1 MFGFWKKK
9 GGEIPEEQQWQRSA
23 EQRAKERQEAA
34 EIPQA
39 LRTLGQD
46 FLPEELEVLAVTGA
60 NPFSGSQGEEGEGL
74 WPAFIG
80 LTAWMEADGPELH
93 QGAFRLETIADNQ
106 LMPVLRQRAR
116 PDFIIRFRA
125 RRSEDGTRLLLLDLP
140 EPGFD
145 PELKAIL
152 DEQKKPVST
161 WVEGLGTFTLNR
173 TVDWFEATVDWLGSE
188 IALDF
193 DRGVPEEMAS
203 AQETGRALMA
213 SQADWDHR
221 VRSYAAQELL
231 SLANDWA
238 ADAREEEDEDSGAPL
253 VTQEQF
259 MERMEL
265 ESIQLLPQGGFE
277 FWFNDG
283 DLFWGH
289 SIHVTGSLESGPES
303 AQMEG

>member
-1 MFGFWKKK
+1 MFGFFKKK
-9 GGEIPEEQQWQRSA
+9 GGEIPV
-23 EQRAKERQEAA
+23 
-34 EIPQA
+34 
-39 LRTLGQD
+39 D
-46 FLPEELEVLAVTGA
+46 
-60 NPFSGSQGEEGEGL
+60 GS
-74 WPAFIG
+74 
-80 LTAWMEADGPELH
+80 
-93 QGAFRLETIADNQ
+93 
-106 LMPVLRQRAR
+106 
-116 PDFIIRFRA
+116 
-125 RRSEDGTRLLLLDLP
+125 RLLMLELP
-140 EPGFD
+140 QPGFD
-145 PELKAIL
+145 PDLKAIL

-265 ESIQLLPQGGFE
+265 DAAQISADGRFE

-289 SIHVTGSLESGPES
+289 AIHVTGALDQGPEM

>member
-1 MFGFWKKK
+1 MFGFFKKK
-9 GGEIPEEQQWQRSA
+9 GGEIPEEQQRQQRGA
-23 EQRAKERQEAA
+23 QEGQTRQDAA
-34 EIPQA
+34 EVPQEFRA
-39 LRTLGQD
+39 LGQD
-46 FLPEELEVLAVTGA
+46 FLPEELNILAVTGA
-60 NPFSGSQGEEGEGL
+60 SGFGGGRSQGEKL
-74 WPAFIG
+74 WTASIG
-80 LTAWMEADGPELH
+80 LTAWMEEDSPDIH
-93 QGAFRLETIADNQ
+93 QGGFRLVALADDR
-106 LMPVLRQRAR
+106 LMDYLRQRVPR
-116 PDFIIRFRA
+116 DFIIKCRA
-125 RRSEDGTRLLLLDLP
+125 RLSVDGSRLLMLELP
-140 EPGFD
+140 QPGFD
-145 PELKAIL
+145 PDLKAIL

-213 SQADWDHR
+213 SQADWDPPGALLCR
-221 VRSYAAQELL
+221 PRAALPGQRLGGGR
-231 SLANDWA
+231 
-238 ADAREEEDEDSGAPL
+238 REEEDEDSGAPL

-289 SIHVTGSLESGPES
+289 SIHVTGSLEAGPES

>member
-1 MFGFWKKK
+1 MFGFFKKK
-9 GGEIPEEQQWQRSA
+9 GGEIPEEQQRQQRGA
-23 EQRAKERQEAA
+23 QEGQTRQDAA
-34 EIPQA
+34 EVPQEFRA
-39 LRTLGQD
+39 LGQD
-46 FLPEELEVLAVTGA
+46 FLPEELNILAVTGA
-60 NPFSGSQGEEGEGL
+60 SGFGGGRSQGEKL
-74 WPAFIG
+74 WTASIG
-80 LTAWMEADGPELH
+80 LTAWMEEDSPDIH
-93 QGAFRLETIADNQ
+93 QGGFRLVALADDR
-106 LMPVLRQRAR
+106 LMDYLRQRVPR
-116 PDFIIRFRA
+116 DFIIKCRA
-125 RRSEDGTRLLLLDLP
+125 RLSLDGSRLLMLELP
-140 EPGFD
+140 QPGFD
-145 PELKAIL
+145 PDLKAIL

-213 SQADWDHR
+213 SQAD
-221 VRSYAAQELL
+221 
-231 SLANDWA
+231 
-238 ADAREEEDEDSGAPL
+238 EDSGAPL

>member
-1 MFGFWKKK
+1 MFGLFKKK
-9 GGEIPEEQQWQRSA
+9 EAPKEPPSQQRDEW
-23 EQRAKERQEAA
+23 KEFAA
-34 EIPQA
+34 P
-39 LRTLGQD
+39 
-46 FLPEELEVLAVTGA
+46 FLPEELSIVAVTDA
-60 NPFSGSQGEEGEGL
+60 SGFGSVKEPEQEL
-74 WPAFIG
+74 WRVGIG
-80 LTAWMEADGPELH
+80 LTAWMEEDSPDIH
-93 QGAFRLETIADNQ
+93 QGDFRLVALADDR
-106 LMPVLRQRAR
+106 LMDYLRQRVPR
-116 PDFIIRFRA
+116 DFIIKCRA
-125 RRSEDGTRLLLLDLP
+125 RLSVDGSRLLMLELP
-140 EPGFD
+140 QPGFD
-145 PELKAIL
+145 PDLKAIL

-193 DRGVPEEMAS
+193 DQGVPEEMAS
-203 AQETGRALMA
+203 AQETGRTLMA

>member
-1 MFGFWKKK
+1 MNL
-9 GGEIPEEQQWQRSA
+9 
-23 EQRAKERQEAA
+23 AA
-34 EIPQA
+34 
-39 LRTLGQD
+39 
-46 FLPEELEVLAVTGA
+46 
-60 NPFSGSQGEEGEGL
+60 S
-74 WPAFIG
+74 IG
-80 LTAWMEADGPELH
+80 LTAWMEEDSPDIH
-93 QGAFRLETIADNQ
+93 QGDFRLVALADDR
-106 LMPVLRQRAR
+106 LMDYLRQRVPR
-116 PDFIIRFRA
+116 DFIIKCRA
-125 RRSEDGTRLLLLDLP
+125 RLSLDGSRLLMLELP
-140 EPGFD
+140 QPGFD
-145 PELKAIL
+145 PDLKAIL

-203 AQETGRALMA
+203 AQETGRTLMA

-289 SIHVTGSLESGPES
+289 SIHVTGSLEAGPES

>member
-1 MFGFWKKK
+1 
-9 GGEIPEEQQWQRSA
+9 
-23 EQRAKERQEAA
+23 
-34 EIPQA
+34 
-39 LRTLGQD
+39 
-46 FLPEELEVLAVTGA
+46 
-60 NPFSGSQGEEGEGL
+60 
-74 WPAFIG
+74 
-80 LTAWMEADGPELH
+80 
-93 QGAFRLETIADNQ
+93 
-106 LMPVLRQRAR
+106 
-116 PDFIIRFRA
+116 
-125 RRSEDGTRLLLLDLP
+125 
-140 EPGFD
+140 
-145 PELKAIL
+145 
-152 DEQKKPVST
+152 
-161 WVEGLGTFTLNR
+161 
-173 TVDWFEATVDWLGSE
+173 
-188 IALDF
+188 
-193 DRGVPEEMAS
+193 MAS

-289 SIHVTGSLESGPES
+289 SIHVTGSLEAGPES

>member
-1 MFGFWKKK
+1 MFGFFKKK
-9 GGEIPEEQQWQRSA
+9 GGEIPEEQQRQQRGA
-23 EQRAKERQEAA
+23 QEGQTRQDAA
-34 EIPQA
+34 EVPQEFRA
-39 LRTLGQD
+39 LGQD
-46 FLPEELEVLAVTGA
+46 FLPEELNILAVTGA
-60 NPFSGSQGEEGEGL
+60 SGFGGGRSQGEKL
-74 WPAFIG
+74 WTASIG
-80 LTAWMEADGPELH
+80 LTAWMEEDSPDIH
-93 QGAFRLETIADNQ
+93 QGDFRLVALADDR
-106 LMPVLRQRAR
+106 LMDYLRQRVPR
-116 PDFIIRFRA
+116 DFIIKCRA
-125 RRSEDGTRLLLLDLP
+125 RLSVDGSRLLMLELP
-140 EPGFD
+140 QPGFD
-145 PELKAIL
+145 PDLKAIL

-161 WVEGLGTFTLNR
+161 WVEGLGTFTLNH

-203 AQETGRALMA
+203 AQEAGRALMA